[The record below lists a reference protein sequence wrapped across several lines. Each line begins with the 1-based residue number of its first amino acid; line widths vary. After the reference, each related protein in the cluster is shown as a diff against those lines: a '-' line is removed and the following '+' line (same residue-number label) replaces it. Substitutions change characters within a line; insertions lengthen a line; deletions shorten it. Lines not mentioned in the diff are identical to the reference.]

1 MNATV
6 VNATVARLTVRGL
19 LGRRRALLLLVLP
32 VVLVGMAAVVR
43 GVAGADDGTA
53 IGLVGGFGLGT
64 IVPLVALLAG
74 TGSIGP
80 EIDDGSIV
88 YLLSKPI
95 SRFTILLSKLA
106 TAVVVALG
114 FGALPVGAAML
125 VLAQSPGVLVVPYLV
140 GAAAACTAYAAL
152 FLCLAVVTRN
162 AVIVGLLYAIVWET
176 TVAGFVPGAQNLSV
190 RQWSLGLTE
199 GLLGADA
206 DRFGVAAA
214 VAASTGG
221 VLLVVLTVAATY
233 YGARRLQ
240 TLPLTSAE

>member
-1 MNATV
+1 M
-6 VNATVARLTVRGL
+6 NATVARLTVRGL

-32 VVLVGMAAVVR
+32 LVLVGMAAVVR
-43 GVAGADDGTA
+43 VVAGADDGTA
-53 IGLVGGFGLGT
+53 VGLVGGFGLGT

-95 SRFTILLSKLA
+95 SRFTILVSKLA
-106 TAVVVALG
+106 TAVVVALAL
-114 FGALPVGAAML
+114 GALPLAAAML
-125 VLAQSPGVLVVPYLV
+125 VLADSPGALVVPYLL

-199 GLLGADA
+199 ALLGADA
-206 DRFGVAAA
+206 DRFGVTAA

-221 VLLVVLTVAATY
+221 ALLVALTVAATY
-233 YGARRLQ
+233 HGARRLQ

>member
-1 MNATV
+1 
-6 VNATVARLTVRGL
+6 
-19 LGRRRALLLLVLP
+19 
-32 VVLVGMAAVVR
+32 
-43 GVAGADDGTA
+43 
-53 IGLVGGFGLGT
+53 
-64 IVPLVALLAG
+64 
-74 TGSIGP
+74 
-80 EIDDGSIV
+80 
-88 YLLSKPI
+88 
-95 SRFTILLSKLA
+95 
-106 TAVVVALG
+106 
-114 FGALPVGAAML
+114 
-125 VLAQSPGVLVVPYLV
+125 VLVVPYLV